1 LFRYTQIKAKQTVE
15 PKNKNRK
22 EGLQMNKKLTR
33 VFLAALLALSVTT
46 AVLLPTIT
54 SVYAA
59 TAPTETPVNP
69 NQPQTPQPPPTDPPK
84 DKNDPHSDH
93 H

>member
-1 LFRYTQIKAKQTVE
+1 
-15 PKNKNRK
+15 
-22 EGLQMNKKLTR
+22 MNKKVTR

-54 SVYAA
+54 SAYAA
-59 TAPTETPVNP
+59 TAPS
-69 NQPQTPQPPPTDPPK
+69 DSPK
-84 DKNDPHSDH
+84 DNTDPHSGH

>member
-1 LFRYTQIKAKQTVE
+1 
-15 PKNKNRK
+15 
-22 EGLQMNKKLTR
+22 MNKKLTR
-33 VFLAALLALSVTT
+33 LFLAALLALSVTT

-59 TAPTETPVNP
+59 TDPASPT
-69 NQPQTPQPPPTDPPK
+69 PPPTDPPK
-84 DKNDPHSDH
+84 DKTDPHSGH

>member
-1 LFRYTQIKAKQTVE
+1 
-15 PKNKNRK
+15 
-22 EGLQMNKKLTR
+22 MNKKLTR

-59 TAPTETPVNP
+59 TDPVSPT
-69 NQPQTPQPPPTDPPK
+69 PPPTDPPK
-84 DKNDPHSDH
+84 DKTDPHSGH

>member
-1 LFRYTQIKAKQTVE
+1 
-15 PKNKNRK
+15 
-22 EGLQMNKKLTR
+22 MNKKFTR

-46 AVLLPTIT
+46 AVLLPTIS

-59 TAPTETPVNP
+59 TDPASPAPPVNP
-69 NQPQTPQPPPTDPPK
+69 NQPQTPQPPPIDPPK
-84 DKNDPHSDH
+84 DKTDPHSGH

>member
-1 LFRYTQIKAKQTVE
+1 
-15 PKNKNRK
+15 
-22 EGLQMNKKLTR
+22 MNKKATR

-46 AVLLPTIT
+46 AVLLPAIT

-59 TAPTETPVNP
+59 TAPTETPAKP
-69 NQPQTPQPPPTDPPK
+69 DQAPTPQPPPTDPPK
-84 DKNDPHSDH
+84 DKTDPHSGH

>member
-1 LFRYTQIKAKQTVE
+1 
-15 PKNKNRK
+15 
-22 EGLQMNKKLTR
+22 MNKKLTR

-54 SVYAA
+54 SAYAA
-59 TAPTETPVNP
+59 TAPTETLAKPD
-69 NQPQTPQPPPTDPPK
+69 QTQTPQPPPTDPPK
-84 DKNDPHSDH
+84 DKTDPHSGH

>member
-1 LFRYTQIKAKQTVE
+1 
-15 PKNKNRK
+15 
-22 EGLQMNKKLTR
+22 MNKKLTR

-54 SVYAA
+54 SAYAA
-59 TAPTETPVNP
+59 TDPASPTPPVNP
-69 NQPQTPQPPPTDPPK
+69 NQPQTPQPPTTEPPK
-84 DKNDPHSDH
+84 GGADSHSGH